1 MTTSDTSN
9 DHHGN
14 DMTDENSTDHT
25 ETNASDKAESHK
37 SDGDD
42 GIRRNAVERGLFM
55 LLFGFIGYFAFWAI
69 ILMAILQ
76 LVFVLAS
83 KEPNAEIAKFSGNL
97 AEYIGQIIRFLSFA
111 TEEKPCPFSPFPNVA
126 TAE

>member
-9 DHHGN
+9 DHHT
-14 DMTDENSTDHT
+14 DDTTDENSADHT
-25 ETNASDKAESHK
+25 ETNASNNAESHN

-42 GIRRNAVERGLFM
+42 GIRKNAVERGLFM

-69 ILMAILQ
+69 IILAIVQ

-97 AEYIGQIIRFLSFA
+97 GEYISQVVGFLSFA
-111 TEEKPCPFSPFPNVA
+111 TEEKPCPFAPFPSVA